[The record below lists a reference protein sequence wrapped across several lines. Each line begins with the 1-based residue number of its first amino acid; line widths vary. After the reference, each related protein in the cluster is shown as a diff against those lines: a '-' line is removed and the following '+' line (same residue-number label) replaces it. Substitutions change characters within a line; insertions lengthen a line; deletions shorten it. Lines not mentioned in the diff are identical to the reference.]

1 MFESNARGRSGPGW
15 VEDNRRRGGK
25 LKGAEQ
31 GNMSISGYDP
41 VNPGKW
47 RDAQTE
53 NPDPW

>member
-1 MFESNARGRSGPGW
+1 MLGRSGPGGRW

-31 GNMSISGYDP
+31 RNMSISGYDP

-47 RDAQTE
+47 RDAQTHE

>member
-1 MFESNARGRSGPGW
+1 MFESNARGRSGPDW